1 MWVRSILLIC
11 ATRAEHLREALSGLR
26 QQATTPTNL
35 LQRRPFGGDRP
46 ASSGFEL
53 PSDRSDTRTDSRGRD
68 PVDQSRIQTYIGL
81 RTRSTSKSLL
91 HIFTFG
97 PFSAV
102 STPIFGSKYQYSF
115 FCIFRDLQDVHSFA
129 PLQFQQFSKF
139 SPKFL
144 MIF

>member
-35 LQRRPFGGDRP
+35 LQRRNFGGDRP

-53 PSDRSDTRTDSRGRD
+53 PSGRSDTRTDSRGRD
-68 PVDQSRIQTYIGL
+68 PVDQSRIQTYNGL
-81 RTRSTSKSLL
+81 RIRSMGKSLL

-102 STPIFGSKYQYSF
+102 STPIFASKYQYSF
-115 FCIFRDLQDVHSFA
+115 FSIFRYLQDVHYFI
-129 PLQFQQFSKF
+129 PLQSQQFSNFFVKF
-139 SPKFL
+139 V
-144 MIF
+144 